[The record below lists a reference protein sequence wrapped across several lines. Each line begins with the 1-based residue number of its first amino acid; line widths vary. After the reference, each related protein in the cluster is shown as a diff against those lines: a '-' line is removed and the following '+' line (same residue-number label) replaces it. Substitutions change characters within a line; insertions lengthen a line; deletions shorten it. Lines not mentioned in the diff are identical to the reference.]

1 MIMLISKDENIK
13 TSSVYVA
20 SLILKLFQKKKE
32 TKLSI
37 FEVSKEL
44 RKYDIKHYRQVF
56 FGLAFLYSTGIVDFK
71 EPYIYIMNE

>member
-1 MIMLISKDENIK
+1 MLLSKDENIK

-20 SLILKLFQKKKE
+20 SLILKFFQKKKE

-44 RKYDIKHYRQVF
+44 KKYNIEHYRQLF
-56 FGLAFLYSTGIVDFK
+56 FGLAFLYVTGVIDFK
-71 EPYIYIMNE
+71 EPYVIIKGKI